1 MRFNFDAV
9 KKSLVISSVIM
20 SVAVGCRWDTSP
32 ASDEEFA
39 STSSASSAPSSIAG
53 GARQASQSI
62 RTPESTSAAV
72 VEPEGELTH
81 SPGAHG
87 GTIVPIGA
95 ESYHA
100 EVVFEKS
107 GKMRLLMLGK
117 DETQT
122 QDVEQQA
129 LQAYI
134 QTNSESA
141 AETIALFAAPQ
152 EGDSTGMT
160 SQFTG
165 QLPESL
171 LGKELKVT
179 IPNLRIRGNRFR
191 VGFTTATESPVGRA
205 GNMPP
210 PVGSE
215 REQQLYFSAAGK
227 YTAADIE
234 ANGLLPPSQKFKAVR
249 AARNRPPAIGDPLC
263 PVTRL
268 KANPKLTWIVDAQ
281 PYNFCSPNCIDEFV
295 QLAKEHPDQIKMPE
309 LSVK

>member
-20 SVAVGCRWDTSP
+20 SVAVGCRWDTSLV
-32 ASDEEFA
+32 SDEEIA

-62 RTPESTSAAV
+62 RTQDPTGAAEVES
-72 VEPEGELTH
+72 EGGYAH

-134 QTNSESA
+134 QTTSESA
-141 AETIALFAAPQ
+141 EETIALLAAPQ

-191 VGFTTATESPVGRA
+191 VGFTTATETPDGRTD
-205 GNMPP
+205 NPPP
-210 PVGSE
+210 PVESE
-215 REQQLYFSAAGK
+215 HEQQLYFTAAGK
-227 YTAADIE
+227 YTAADIA
-234 ANGLLPPSQKFKAVR
+234 ANGPLPPSQKFKAVR
-249 AARNRPPAIGDPLC
+249 ASRHRPTNVGDRLC
-263 PVTRL
+263 PVTKF

-281 PYNFCSPNCIDEFV
+281 PYNFCSPNCVDEFV

-309 LSVK
+309 RSAK